1 MQYTDNL
8 NLKKPE
14 SSDFYDVGDQ
24 NDNMDALDTA
34 INDLD
39 TGKGDGITYDEANET
54 LKLKSGDTVIS
65 STPFSGG
72 GGAIVNVSTE
82 TWSFFGQTVTLTG
95 QYKTYTGT
103 FSAEGTA
110 QFNVKF
116 IGEYEIT
123 CGEYTNSVT
132 VEALGAV
139 YSATIDKHYSTI
151 NVTTTSS
158 EFIGQ
163 TLTLKLGGVTKGST
177 TFSNGGTASFR
188 VTDTGTFTL
197 YCGEYDKNVVVEA
210 LDTTIAV
217 TFNSIT
223 VFAMHITGSSESSP
237 TAKVTYPAGSANE
250 NFTPAGMNYSTGKFD
265 WGSWGDTWI
274 ASCFRPCML
283 KYDGTVDYYL
293 DPNDYTKKEDG
304 VTASDVA
311 NTSYAG
317 NAMIEWGQNGRRIYY
332 KVVPDAGSDVS
343 ATVYIADGKLDN
355 DYKDWSFINNQ
366 GDEVD
371 HFYTPIY
378 NGSEISSKL
387 RSISGQ
393 TPVKSKTATQ
403 EMTLAKANNPSTDIL
418 WLTEVMCDVI
428 LINFLLLLIGKST
441 DTQTVFGNSNAWG
454 SAESDM
460 RTTGGM
466 NDKGLFYGENTELAT
481 NKGVKVFGMEH
492 WWGNQ
497 WRRYA
502 GHMNVGTVQKIK
514 LTYGTQ
520 DGSTTTGYNEDGSG
534 YISTGV
540 NAGTTSGYIL
550 DMFFSSVGYMIPKSQ
565 GGSDTTHYPDYI
577 YLTSS
582 GTYYAYRGG
591 SCNGPQRTAGAF
603 LVYLHSAPSHSGW
616 YIGSAPSCKPLA

>member
-1 MQYTDNL
+1 MQYTENL
-8 NLKKPE
+8 NLKKPDA
-14 SSDFYDVGDQ
+14 SDFYNVEDQ
-24 NDNMDALDTA
+24 NDNMDAIDEA
-34 INDLD
+34 VKDLGD
-39 TGKGDGITYDEANET
+39 AKGDSIQYDEANES
-54 LKLKSGDTVIS
+54 LKLKSGNTVIS

-82 TWSFFGQTVTLTG
+82 TSSFFGQTVTLTG

-103 FSAEGTA
+103 FSAEGTVS
-110 QFNVKF
+110 FNVKF
-116 IGEYEIT
+116 IGTYEIA

-139 YSATIDKHYSTI
+139 YSATIDEHYSTI
-151 NVTTTSS
+151 NVSTTSE
-158 EFIGQ
+158 EFLGQ
-163 TLTLKLGGVTKGST
+163 TLTLKLGSVTKGTT
-177 TFSNGGTASFR
+177 TFSNGGSASFR

-197 YCGEYDKNVVVEA
+197 YCGEYDKDVAVEA

-237 TAKVTYPAGSANE
+237 SAKVTYPSGSANE
-250 NFTPAGMNYSTGKFD
+250 NFTPAGMNYTTGKFS
-265 WGSWGDTWI
+265 WGSWEDTWI

-293 DPNDYTKKEDG
+293 DPDDYTKKEDG

-332 KVVPDAGSDVS
+332 KVVPDTGSDVS
-343 ATVYIADGKLDN
+343 ATVYIADGKPD
-355 DYKDWSFINNQ
+355 DDFKDWSFINNQ

-403 EMTLAKANNPSTDIL
+403 EMTLAKANNQTSDVL

-454 SAESDM
+454 SGESDM
-460 RTTGGM
+460 KTTGGM
-466 NDKGLFYGENTELAT
+466 NTKGLFYGENTESASNL
-481 NKGVKVFGMEH
+481 GVKVFGMEH

-502 GHMNVGTVQKIK
+502 GHMNVSTVQKIK

-520 DGSTTTGYNEDGSG
+520 DGSTTTGYNEDGTG

-550 DMFFSSVGYMIPKSQ
+550 DMFFSSVGYMIPKTQ
-565 GGSDTTHYPDYI
+565 GGSETTHYPDYV

-582 GTYYAYRGG
+582 GTYYASRGG
-591 SCNGPQRTAGAF
+591 YCGGSQRKAGAF
-603 LVYLHSAPSHSGW
+603 IVGLNGAPSSSGW
-616 YIGSAPSCKPLA
+616 DIGSAPSCKPLA